1 MSWWL
6 NSGNDKLSFALILI
20 SPKRRD
26 PHFCKMITVIHS
38 YNLLEVMMNVTD
50 FMKEI
55 TRYDRNDIALIID
68 KYAKPPKLIRVVTR
82 VREDALYEK
91 DTDSEAQTE

>member
-1 MSWWL
+1 
-6 NSGNDKLSFALILI
+6 
-20 SPKRRD
+20 
-26 PHFCKMITVIHS
+26 
-38 YNLLEVMMNVTD
+38 MNVTD

-82 VREDALYEK
+82 VREDAMYEK
-91 DTDSEAQTE
+91 DTDSEAQTK